1 MISSAGRTQNGRRRR
16 AADRGR
22 ATRARR
28 GADRG
33 ARRRRSPSRPIV
45 RSRPRYRRC
54 RTSQVETRRRDP
66 SRGPRGRS
74 WRCGRW
80 AWTRSRGVHRT
91 SGIRAIGSQCQQWC
105 RRASVPPR
113 LEGSRHDPTPRASFE
128 ALPPYECSEFD
139 RGQLSLEEPDEVL
152 PRQNFFLANRVQVT
166 NALLPEHEPVVALH
180 DFSFISRP
188 RPLNHR
194 RERIPRTRLE
204 RCFGAT
210 CDGSLRTQRRSRPS
224 GKVLG
229 SRLLHRMP
237 TALAGC

>member
-1 MISSAGRTQNGRRRR
+1 MGKLWHRLLRFSRRPLRNKLLLLE
-16 AADRGR
+16 AVTLLAV
-22 ATRARR
+22 
-28 GADRG
+28 
-33 ARRRRSPSRPIV
+33 SRLLV
-45 RSRPRYRRC
+45 L
-54 RTSQVETRRRDP
+54 T
-66 SRGPRGRS
+66 
-74 WRCGRW
+74 
-80 AWTRSRGVHRT
+80 
-91 SGIRAIGSQCQQWC
+91 
-105 RRASVPPR
+105 VPPR